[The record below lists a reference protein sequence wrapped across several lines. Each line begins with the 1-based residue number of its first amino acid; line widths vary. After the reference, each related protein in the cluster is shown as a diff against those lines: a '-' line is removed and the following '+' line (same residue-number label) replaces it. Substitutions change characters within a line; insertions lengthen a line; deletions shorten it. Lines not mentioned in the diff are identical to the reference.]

1 MFENFSQLLYQL
13 KLVNQNMTSL
23 FEDKIGIS
31 LTRFQLLVY
40 LQSHEP
46 CSQIKLQ
53 EGLKIDQAAITRHI
67 KVLVSVG
74 YLTKTRNPQNNRE
87 ILVSLTDKAKSE
99 LGRCQNAENL
109 RNDFLKSDITDE
121 DLKQLAQLLEKL
133 NSAISPK

>member
-46 CSQIKLQ
+46 CSQVTLQ

-67 KVLVSVG
+67 KVLVSEG
-74 YLTKTRNPQNNRE
+74 YLLKTRNTQNNRE
-87 ILVSLTDKAKSE
+87 VLVTLTDKAKAE
-99 LGRCQNAENL
+99 LGKCQNSENL
-109 RNDFLKSDITDE
+109 RKDFLKADVTDE
-121 DLKQLAQLLEKL
+121 DLKLLAQLLEKL
-133 NSAISPK
+133 NSAIALK

>member
-67 KVLVSVG
+67 KVLVSEG